1 MIDHNE
7 QPDRIVSALSSGG
20 ARRRRVEGGRQRAV
34 KIRFTDAE
42 YAEIT
47 ARAAESNV
55 SIQWLLVAGA
65 LTRKPPPTAATSALT
80 AELAGLR
87 RLVANHANNIN
98 QIARKL
104 NSGGRPDA
112 SIAPAA
118 DAVCRTMRRL
128 EAVLDAAARAGLL
141 QVHDHAGQDQ
151 PGSPRITAPSQR
163 NAPWTPA

>member
-65 LTRKPPPTAATSALT
+65 LTRKTAADGSHIRADRRAGRPAAPGREPGEQHQPDRPQ
-80 AELAGLR
+80 AELR
-87 RLVANHANNIN
+87 RPSRREYR
-98 QIARKL
+98 AR
-104 NSGGRPDA
+104 S
-112 SIAPAA
+112 
-118 DAVCRTMRRL
+118 
-128 EAVLDAAARAGLL
+128 
-141 QVHDHAGQDQ
+141 
-151 PGSPRITAPSQR
+151 
-163 NAPWTPA
+163 